1 MIYLLAKYALVFIL
15 ATFAGFILG
24 RWMTRR
30 SFVDVTESYET
41 LRDASGKAD
50 AAQWD
55 KLWRRFDSIPEPKE
69 TNLGGVKERLDGLAY
84 AITKLPV
91 PLPVNLASVEGRLGA
106 VSEVVGG
113 LSTRADLSSLSAKLD
128 EVDAAVRR
136 VPRAS
141 VDLDPID
148 QRLRAIESALKDL
161 SKAPV
166 EISRSRT
173 SPVKASSTETTALIE
188 ATFGMEDNLRL
199 ISGIGPKMER
209 LLNANGVF
217 YFWQIANWTDSD
229 IELIDERL
237 DTFKGRIG
245 RDKWVSQA
253 DRFRKEPGSAQ
264 QPTEMRISA

>member
-1 MIYLLAKYALVFIL
+1 MIYLLAKYALVFLL
-15 ATFAGFILG
+15 ATIAGFILG

-41 LRDASGKAD
+41 LRNASGKAE

-55 KLWRRFDSIPEPKE
+55 KLWSRFDSIPEPKE
-69 TNLGGVKERLDGLAY
+69 TNLGGVKERLDSLAY

-113 LSTRADLSSLSAKLD
+113 LSTRADVSSLSAKLD

-136 VPRAS
+136 VPRQS

-148 QRLRAIESALKDL
+148 ERLRAIESALKDL

-166 EISRSRT
+166 EISRPRT
-173 SPVKASSTETTALIE
+173 SPASAPSTETAVLKE
-188 ATFGMEDNLRL
+188 AAFGEKDNLRL
-199 ISGIGPKMER
+199 IFGIGPKLER
-209 LLNANGVF
+209 LLNTNGVF

-229 IELIDERL
+229 IEFIDERL

-245 RDKWVSQA
+245 RDEWVSQA
-253 DRFRKEPGSAQ
+253 DRFRREPGSAQ
-264 QPTEMRISA
+264 QPTEMRFSA

>member
-15 ATFAGFILG
+15 ATLAGFILG

-41 LRDASGKAD
+41 LRNASGKAD

-113 LSTRADLSSLSAKLD
+113 LSTRADVSSLSAKLD
-128 EVDAAVRR
+128 EVDAAIRR
-136 VPRAS
+136 VPQPS
-141 VDLDPID
+141 VDLNPID
-148 QRLRAIESALKDL
+148 ERLRAVELALKEL
-161 SKAPV
+161 RKAPID
-166 EISRSRT
+166 ISRPRT
-173 SPVKASSTETTALIE
+173 SPASAQSTEASVLKE
-188 ATFGMEDNLRL
+188 AAFGKKDNLRL
-199 ISGIGPKMER
+199 ISGIGPKLEQ
-209 LLNANGVF
+209 LLNTNGVF

-245 RDKWVSQA
+245 RDEWVSQT
-253 DRFRKEPGSAQ
+253 DRLRRDPGSAQ
-264 QPTEMRISA
+264 QPTEMRFSA